1 MSALAFHGR
10 LRWLK
15 AAWAGGAVTPIVCKE
30 SIVEITRVLGY
41 EKFNLSADDQRDLL
55 GLYLPY
61 AETIELPVPL
71 PELPAICR
79 DADDNLFLY
88 LAIASHADCLVTG
101 DGDLLALADKAGV
114 TVKTITDWQAGLPP
128 R

>member
-1 MSALAFHGR
+1 MSALAFYGR

-15 AAWAGGAVTPIVCKE
+15 AAWAQGAVTPIVCKD

-41 EKFNLSADDQRDLL
+41 KKFNLSADDQRDLL

-79 DADDNLFLY
+79 DADDHLFLH

-101 DGDLLALADKAGV
+101 DGDLLALAGRVGV
-114 TVKTITDWQAGLPP
+114 VIKTINDWQAGLPL